1 MVLLNSSRFST
12 FIMQLLADRSRPLA
26 PGHSSD
32 DRHVT
37 FRYCK
42 KEFLST
48 VRFFAVLSV
57 QSVMFSVNGIY
68 VSPNEFRLPNNFVI
82 PWLPF
87 EVYSWNW
94 AINYVFDFFTYIMS
108 VVAWSF
114 YLSMILVFIS
124 HSCCMVDSALFYTRQ
139 LQGSDNSEE
148 TFNESM
154 KILVDSCCEILKWQR
169 GVNSFLKYS
178 FFVEFAMMSTMICA
192 MVFSAINYGVK
203 IFFVLSAL
211 VVTQLFVTCMLGS
224 KLNGRFLKLSAAVY
238 ELNWLEMT
246 AKQRRDLQM
255 TLMMSQNMKGFN
267 AIFVPVNFKTFQSVR
282 SFKLIDYSK

>member
-1 MVLLNSSRFST
+1 MFLMQVLD
-12 FIMQLLADRSRPLA
+12 DRSKPLA
-26 PGHSSD
+26 PEELSD
-32 DRHVT
+32 DRHST

-42 KEFLST
+42 KEFSAT
-48 VRFFAVLSV
+48 VGFFAVLSL
-57 QSVMFSVNGIY
+57 QSVMFTVNGIY
-68 VSPNEFRLPNNFVI
+68 VSPNEFRLPNNFII

-87 EVYSWNW
+87 EVYSWSW
-94 AINYVFDFFTYIMS
+94 AINYLFDFVTYIMS

-114 YLSMILVFIS
+114 YLSMILIFIS
-124 HSCCMVDSALFYTRQ
+124 HSCWMIDSALLYTRK
-139 LQGSDNSEE
+139 LQNVKNSEE
-148 TFNESM
+148 HFAESM
-154 KILVDSCCEILKWQR
+154 KSLVEKCCDILKWQK

-203 IFFVLSAL
+203 IFFVLCAM
-211 VVTQLFVTCMLGS
+211 VVTQLFVTCSLGS
-224 KLNGRFLKLSAAVY
+224 KLNDRFDQLSAAVY

-267 AIFVPVNFKTFQSVR
+267 AIFVPVNFKTFQSV
-282 SFKLIDYSK
+282 SKIFFSIDLVK